1 MKQQQGLYFLTVNI
15 SPMPSNMK
23 LDIRETSHGIRAAV
37 SPVTLTPAGQ
47 AWVTHNNDIWMY
59 NSSGYLV
66 RVHKRTRKAL
76 YTPDTQCPVPEE
88 QLDNYRRTIAYKPD
102 GTLEDFED
110 KYKDLPQQQ
119 KNKRLPGPAWSGE
132 TWFKVKEATRPP
144 APPFQRHQ
152 QRFQRQH

>member
-1 MKQQQGLYFLTVNI
+1 
-15 SPMPSNMK
+15 MPSNMK
-23 LDIRETSHGIRAAV
+23 LDICETSHGIRATV

-88 QLDNYRRTIAYKPD
+88 QLQENNSIQARWNTRGLWGQVQRPSTTTKEQKTPRTSMVRRNMVQGQRDNKTSSTTVAK
-102 GTLEDFED
+102 GTS
-110 KYKDLPQQQ
+110 
-119 KNKRLPGPAWSGE
+119 SGSSANTSNTE
-132 TWFKVKEATRPP
+132 SISS
-144 APPFQRHQ
+144 
-152 QRFQRQH
+152 